1 MRDMHTGDQKGD
13 LGRIQWP
20 MYGAAGEVSKM
31 SQPHLERG
39 DNINQNRDVEIK
51 WGKTVNYLPEA
62 FRPTSRQTYQ

>member
-51 WGKTVNYLPEA
+51 W
-62 FRPTSRQTYQ
+62 